1 VCDIPYLIR
10 FHFLRKLV
18 ISTSKE
24 VYHQNLD
31 HYDTMK
37 PLTTIVIEKTLLD
50 IGTHVYDKLVDR
62 LNEKYH
68 CYIHDCYEKPE
79 YLKEVLKELYG
90 KSHKAIIY
98 SIENE
103 LKEFTH
109 DKKTER
115 FLQIMLK

>member
-1 VCDIPYLIR
+1 M
-10 FHFLRKLV
+10 
-18 ISTSKE
+18 
-24 VYHQNLD
+24 LD

-50 IGTHVYDKLVDR
+50 IGVSVYDKLVDR
-62 LNEKYH
+62 LYEKYH

-79 YLKEVLKELYG
+79 YLMDVLKELYG
-90 KSHKAIIY
+90 TSHKVIIY

-109 DKKTER
+109 DKKTAH
-115 FLQIMLK
+115 FLQILVPEKLKMDILTPVILTPNFSNQIDIKND